1 MLRRNL
7 FWMQKQ
13 CLLSGIYNRNNNKM
27 FYMATRKSAHLK
39 IAKLI
44 ETNDWITLNNVS
56 QALSDRQTEQI
67 TIGMFWC
74 ERAHF
79 HSVREPQLRA
89 IHIHTQTHLLTKN
102 ISLSFNLIIPN
113 KWKWTQYRRNITVHN
128 TTNENETFHIY

>member
-1 MLRRNL
+1 
-7 FWMQKQ
+7 MQEQ

-27 FYMATRKSAHLK
+27 FYIATRKSAHLK

-79 HSVREPQLRA
+79 HSVPEPQFREIH
-89 IHIHTQTHLLTKN
+89 IHIHTQTHSLTKN
-102 ISLSFNLIIPN
+102 ISLSFNSIIPN
-113 KWKWTQYRRNITVHN
+113 KWTHYQRNITTHN